1 MRVYICH
8 MRFLRDL
15 DYLSTIT
22 QVDLDEILEGNNQ
35 FRIDKEQV
43 AQAEMRSYTIQRYD
57 MDSVFGDT
65 TAWSPAVA
73 YKAKNL
79 VYLYGTTYSASAAYS
94 VGNLIEFTDG
104 YVWICVTSTSAG
116 QSPIT
121 HPAKWVQIGLVDA
134 LYYVKLPNNEYD
146 YTVTYA
152 TDDIVWYKNRTYKAK
167 TGLSNILPTD
177 SNYWTDL
184 GAYSVT
190 AGIYPTNT
198 TLWTAGDNRPPLIVE
213 HYVGITLY
221 HLYKRINPRF
231 IPDLRK
237 EAYDGNNALQ
247 TGGAIGWLK
256 RVSKGEINADLPKIA
271 PAQGNTIRYGNG
283 DGTTTRI
290 SNQY

>member
-1 MRVYICH
+1 

-79 VYLYGTTYSASAAYS
+79 IYLDGTTYSASAAY
-94 VGNLIEFTDG
+94 NINDLIEFTDG
-104 YVWICVTSTSAG
+104 YVWICVTATSAG
-116 QSPIT
+116 QSPTT

-134 LYYVKLPNNEYD
+134 LYHVKLPNNEYD

-152 TDDIVWYKNRTYKAK
+152 KDDIVWYKNRTYTAK
-167 TGLSNILPTD
+167 TSLSNILPTD
-177 SNYWTDL
+177 SNYWTDN
-184 GAYSVT
+184 GAYSVV

-198 TLWTAGDNRPPLIVE
+198 TYWTAGDNRPPLIVE

-271 PAQGNTIRYGNG
+271 PAQGNTIRYGNS

>member
-1 MRVYICH
+1 MS
-8 MRFLRDL
+8 RFLRDK
-15 DYLSTIT
+15 DYLGTIT
-22 QVDLDEILEGNNQ
+22 QADLDEILEGNNQ
-35 FRIDKEQV
+35 YRIDKEQV
-43 AQAEMRSYTIQRYD
+43 AQAEIRSYTIQRYD

-65 TAWSPAVA
+65 VDWSPLVV

-79 VYLYGTTYSASAAYS
+79 IYMTAADYSASAAYS
-94 VGNLIEFTDG
+94 VNDLINFTDG
-104 YVWICVTSTSAG
+104 YIWICVISTSAG
-116 QSPIT
+116 QSPLT
-121 HPAKWVQIGLVDA
+121 HPTKWVKIA
-134 LYYVKLPNNEYD
+134 LKDSLFYVKLPNNEYD
-146 YTVTYA
+146 YSVTYA
-152 TDDIVWYKNRTYKAK
+152 KDDIVWFKNHRYQAK
-167 TGLSNILPTD
+167 TPLSNILPTD

-184 GAYSVT
+184 GAYTVA

-213 HYVGITLY
+213 HYIGITLF

-256 RVSKGEINADLPKIA
+256 RISKGEINADLPKIA
-271 PAQGNTIRYGNG
+271 PAQGNTVRFGNS
-283 DGTTTRI
+283 DGTITRS